1 LSSPLAILDFG
12 VTVRPTCEIIGTTSK
27 ADAKRLV
34 DPKKAS
40 MLHHP
45 NFSACVLARWPPWR
59 DTNARQ

>member
-1 LSSPLAILDFG
+1 VA
-12 VTVRPTCEIIGTTSK
+12 VRPTFEIIGATIN